1 MWAYK
6 DIFAKITRSKKA
18 DEEKMKPSFMQKK
31 IKKTL
36 KIKQRITKE
45 SQNTNTT
52 LNTAKTKDKNV
63 KIS

>member
-1 MWAYK
+1 
-6 DIFAKITRSKKA
+6 
-18 DEEKMKPSFMQKK
+18 MKPSFMQKK

-52 LNTAKTKDKNV
+52 PKHSKNQR
-63 KIS
+63 

>member
-1 MWAYK
+1 
-6 DIFAKITRSKKA
+6 
-18 DEEKMKPSFMQKK
+18 MQKLRVAK
-31 IKKTL
+31 KLIGKNEAKFYAKKNKKTL

-63 KIS
+63 KIP